1 MADDG
6 GRVVA
11 DPGHLFGPGYHL
23 CVEYQALYR
32 KYRPQSFS
40 EIIGQGHVTETLAR
54 EVVDDKVAHA
64 YLFAGP
70 RGTGKTTAARI
81 LAKTLNCTN
90 RQPAGEPCNECGS
103 CVAITEGSS
112 LDVVELDAAS
122 HNSVDDIRD
131 MRVSVSTVAS
141 AGGAK
146 RIFILD
152 EAHMLSKAAGNALL
166 KTLEEPPDHVHFVLA
181 TTEPYKLLDTI
192 RSRAQRFDFHSVSI
206 AALVKHLDS
215 ISDKEGY
222 QRSEE
227 ALVSVARHARG
238 SVRDSMSLLEQVAA
252 LGESKVEVAGVNR
265 ALGLADRETF
275 GRLGSAVADL
285 DARSA
290 LEMVATLAAE
300 GVDLRR
306 FVAEAIAFF
315 RGVFLVKYAPNL
327 PDIVE
332 EPQDVIDDWR
342 RIADELSASDVLR
355 VLDIMS
361 EALIQLREGREE
373 RLMIELALLKI
384 TRPEVASDPASLA
397 ARIEHLEQRVKRLG
411 AGSVAVIPPTAAQP
425 APAEPIPVSTPPTPV
440 KPPEPVVEEAPPAEE
455 LFEDVAAGPEEPVP
469 GAPPPAAATPID
481 PGRAF
486 TFLDLQS
493 IWPELVAGVRDT
505 LGSRRYAL
513 FREASPGAVEGSM
526 LVMHLPEHRTFHLQQ
541 LKSDGSVA
549 AQVAAKASEL
559 LGAHVTVEFRAFGDP
574 QSAEVTELPLIPDK
588 DDLAEAPA
596 EGTDPTSLMTEFLGA
611 EVVEEVENP

>member
-1 MADDG
+1 
-6 GRVVA
+6 
-11 DPGHLFGPGYHL
+11 
-23 CVEYQALYR
+23 VEYQALYR
-32 KYRPQSFS
+32 KYRPQRFS
-40 EIIGQGHVTETLAR
+40 EIIGQDHVTETLAR
-54 EVVDDKVAHA
+54 EVTEGKVAHA

-81 LAKTLNCTN
+81 LAKSLNCTD
-90 RQPAGEPCNECGS
+90 RRDAGEPCNECVS
-103 CVAITEGSS
+103 CVGITGGAS
-112 LDVVELDAAS
+112 LDVIELDAAS

-131 MRVSVSTVAS
+131 IRVSVTTVAS
-141 AGGAK
+141 AGGA
-146 RIFILD
+146 RRVFILD

-206 AALVKHLDS
+206 DTLVKHLDD
-215 ISDKEGY
+215 IAEREGY
-222 QRSEE
+222 KCADE
-227 ALVSVARHARG
+227 ALIAISRHARG

-252 LGESKVEVAGVNR
+252 LGESSVEIAGVNR
-265 ALGLADRETF
+265 ALGLADREVYA
-275 GRLGSAVADL
+275 RLGSAVADL

-290 LEMVATLAAE
+290 LEMVAALAAE

-306 FVAEAIAFF
+306 FVAESIAFF

-327 PDIVE
+327 PEVVDE
-332 EPQDVIDDWR
+332 SEDVLDDWR

-355 VLDIMS
+355 VLDVMA

-373 RLMIELALLKI
+373 RLMIELALLKV

-397 ARIEHLEQRVKRLG
+397 SRLEHLEQRMKRIG
-411 AGSVAVIPPTAAQP
+411 AETIAAT
-425 APAEPIPVSTPPTPV
+425 APAKPTPV
-440 KPPEPVVEEAPPAEE
+440 APAVATVEVPEPIEPEPTPTAESTEVESGADDQAEPRSEPERPPASTR
-455 LFEDVAAGPEEPVP
+455 DS
-469 GAPPPAAATPID
+469 PI
-481 PGRAF
+481 

-493 IWPELVAGVRDT
+493 AWPALVAGVRDT

-513 FREASPGAVEGSM
+513 FREASPGAVEGST
-526 LVMHLPEHRTFHLQQ
+526 LVMHLPEHRSFHLKQ
-541 LKSDGSVA
+541 LNDDSSVA
-549 AQVAAKASEL
+549 KLVAAKASEL
-559 LGAHVTVEFRAFGDP
+559 LGAEVTIEFRAAGELEPAATF
-574 QSAEVTELPLIPDK
+574 ELPVIPDK
-588 DDLAEAPA
+588 DELAEAPE

>member
-1 MADDG
+1 MLAQ
-6 GRVVA
+6 
-11 DPGHLFGPGYHL
+11 
-23 CVEYQALYR
+23 VEYQALYR
-32 KYRPQSFS
+32 KYRPQRFS

-54 EVVDDKVAHA
+54 EVVEDKVAHA

-81 LAKTLNCTN
+81 LAKSLNCTN
-90 RQPAGEPCNECGS
+90 RQDGGEPCNVCSS
-103 CVAITEGSS
+103 CVGITEGSS
-112 LDVVELDAAS
+112 LDVIELDAAS

-146 RIFILD
+146 RVFILD

-166 KTLEEPPDHVHFVLA
+166 KTLEEPPAHVHFVLA

-192 RSRAQRFDFHSVSI
+192 RSRAQRFDFHPVSI
-206 AALVKHLDS
+206 GSLVKHLGS
-215 ISDKEGY
+215 ISDSEGY

-227 ALVSVARHARG
+227 ALVAVARHARG

-252 LGESKVEVAGVNR
+252 LGESSVEIAGVNR
-265 ALGLADRETF
+265 ALGLADREVYS
-275 GRLGSAVADL
+275 RLGSAVADL

-290 LEMVATLAAE
+290 LEMVATLSAE
-300 GVDLRR
+300 GADLRR

-327 PDIVE
+327 SEVVDE
-332 EPQDVIDDWR
+332 SEDVIDDWR

-373 RLMIELALLKI
+373 RLMIELALLKM

-397 ARIEHLEQRVKRLG
+397 ARLEHLEQRMKRMTAG
-411 AGSVAVIPPTAAQP
+411 ATAAPQIPAPKP
-425 APAEPIPVSTPPTPV
+425 APARL
-440 KPPEPVVEEAPPAEE
+440 EPVVAPAGQPEATKAEGVAPSASVEDGAIDEAPEDSAQELIPVEEA
-455 LFEDVAAGPEEPVP
+455 AASP
-469 GAPPPAAATPID
+469 GPAAA
-481 PGRAF
+481 GEV

-493 IWPELVAGVRDT
+493 VWPALVAGVRDI

-513 FREASPGAVEGSM
+513 FRESSPGAVEGSV
-526 LVMHLPEHRTFHLQQ
+526 LVMHLPEHRSFHLQQ
-541 LKSDGSVA
+541 LNSDNVVA
-549 AQVAAKASEL
+549 AIVATKASEL
-559 LGAHVTVEFRAFGDP
+559 LGVDVTVEFRTDGEP
-574 QSAEVTELPLIPDK
+574 QLPVVSEVPVIPNK
-588 DDLAEAPA
+588 DDLAEAPE
-596 EGTDPTSLMTEFLGA
+596 EGTDPTSLMSEFLGA
-611 EVVEEVENP
+611 EVVEEVEND

>member
-1 MADDG
+1 MGLAILA
-6 GRVVA
+6 V
-11 DPGHLFGPGYHL
+11 
-23 CVEYQALYR
+23 VEYQALYR
-32 KYRPQSFS
+32 KYRPQRFS
-40 EIIGQGHVTETLAR
+40 EIIGQGHVTETLSR
-54 EVVDDKVAHA
+54 EVIDNKVAHA

-70 RGTGKTTAARI
+70 RGTGKTTAARV
-81 LAKTLNCTN
+81 LAKSLNCTD
-90 RQPAGEPCNECGS
+90 RQADGEPCNICGS
-103 CVAITEGSS
+103 CIAITEGSS
-112 LDVVELDAAS
+112 LDVIELDAAS

-131 MRVSVSTVAS
+131 MRVSVTTVAS

-146 RIFILD
+146 RVFILD

-206 AALVKHLDS
+206 DALVKHLDA
-215 ISDKEGY
+215 ISEKEAY
-222 QRSEE
+222 TRSED
-227 ALVSVARHARG
+227 ALIAVARHARG

-252 LGESKVEVAGVNR
+252 LGKSTVEIAGVNR
-265 ALGLADRETF
+265 ALGLADREVY

-290 LEMVATLAAE
+290 LEMVATMAAE

-327 PDIVE
+327 SEVVD
-332 EPQDVIDDWR
+332 EPEDVIDDWR

-355 VLDIMS
+355 VLDVMS

-397 ARIEHLEQRVKRLG
+397 SRLEHLEQRVKRIG
-411 AGSVAVIPPTAAQP
+411 AGAVVAAPVPTPGP
-425 APAEPIPVSTPPTPV
+425 APTHVSP
-440 KPPEPVVEEAPPAEE
+440 PPEPVEKPAELVVEQPSTPVVAPPVESDEPEIEDTPAE
-455 LFEDVAAGPEEPVP
+455 DTPTTVAPVSDR
-469 GAPPPAAATPID
+469 GEI
-481 PGRAF
+481 

-493 IWPELVAGVRDT
+493 SWPALVAGVRDT

-513 FREASPGAVEGSM
+513 FREASPGAVEGST
-526 LVMHLPEHRTFHLQQ
+526 LVMHLPEHRNFHLQQ
-541 LKSDGSVA
+541 LKSDPSVA
-549 AQVAAKASEL
+549 ALVAQKASEL
-559 LGAHVTVEFRAFGDP
+559 LGAPVTIEFRAVGVSP
-574 QSAEVTELPLIPDK
+574 EAEVLELPVIPDMN
-588 DDLAEAPA
+588 DLAEAPA
-596 EGTDPTSLMTEFLGA
+596 SGTDPTSLMTEFLGA
-611 EVVEEVENP
+611 EVVEEVEND

>member
-1 MADDG
+1 MLA
-6 GRVVA
+6 
-11 DPGHLFGPGYHL
+11 L
-23 CVEYQALYR
+23 VEYQALYR
-32 KYRPQSFS
+32 KYRPQRFS
-40 EIIGQGHVTETLAR
+40 EIIGQGHVTETLSR
-54 EVVDDKVAHA
+54 EIIEDKVAHA

-81 LAKTLNCTN
+81 LAKSLNCTN
-90 RQPAGEPCNECGS
+90 RRDDGEPCNECSS

-112 LDVVELDAAS
+112 LDVIELDAAS

-141 AGGAK
+141 AGGSK

-166 KTLEEPPDHVHFVLA
+166 KTLEEPPSHVHFVLA

-206 AALVKHLDS
+206 GTLIKHLEA
-215 ISDKEGY
+215 ISGLEAYQTAEEG
-222 QRSEE
+222 
-227 ALVSVARHARG
+227 LVAVARHARG
-238 SVRDSMSLLEQVAA
+238 SVRDAMSLLEQVAA
-252 LGESKVEVAGVNR
+252 LGESTVEVAGVNR
-265 ALGLADRETF
+265 ALGLADREVY
-275 GRLGSAVADL
+275 GRLGAAVADL

-290 LEMVATLAAE
+290 LEMVASLAAE
-300 GVDLRR
+300 GADLRR

-327 PDIVE
+327 PEVVD
-332 EPQDVIDDWR
+332 EPDDVIEDWR

-361 EALIQLREGREE
+361 ETLIQLREGREE
-373 RLMIELALLKI
+373 RLMIELALLTV

-397 ARIEHLEQRVKRLG
+397 SRIEHLEQRIKRMSAG
-411 AGSVAVIPPTAAQP
+411 AAIAPPVTTP
-425 APAEPIPVSTPPTPV
+425 APV
-440 KPPEPVVEEAPPAEE
+440 PEPVAVVTEEPEPLPVAPVERDPAPEAEPQ
-455 LFEDVAAGPEEPVP
+455 PEEEPADEKAA
-469 GAPPPAAATPID
+469 APPPVSEGAEI
-481 PGRAF
+481 

-493 IWPELVAGVRDT
+493 SWPALVAGVRDI

-513 FREASPGAVEGSM
+513 FRESSPGAVEGSV
-526 LVMHLPEHRTFHLQQ
+526 LVMHLPEHRNFHLQQ
-541 LKSDGSVA
+541 LQSDGAVSALVA
-549 AQVAAKASEL
+549 VKASEL
-559 LGAHVTVEFRAFGDP
+559 LGAEVTVEFRAAGEPSVAD
-574 QSAEVTELPLIPDK
+574 VVELPEIPDK

-596 EGTDPTSLMTEFLGA
+596 EGTDPTSLVTEFLGA
-611 EVVEEVENP
+611 EVVEEVDNP